1 MKLIKTML
9 AVLALGFSINAM
21 AAMALTD
28 DQSVEFTDAIGKGDM
43 KVVKKYVESGVDV
56 NVGYFAWTPIIMAAA
71 KGQFEAVKYF
81 AEHGA
86 NLDYVHPMTK
96 WTAFM
101 HAAYDGNEKIVKYL
115 AGKGA
120 DVNKKGQGDVS
131 IIRYV
136 RDTGNTKMVD
146 LLLSLGVKDDGCK
159 EEKCF

>member
-9 AVLALGFSINAM
+9 ALLALSFSINV
-21 AAMALTD
+21 MALTD
-28 DQSVEFTDAIGKGDM
+28 DESVEFTDAIGKGNM
-43 KVVKKYVESGVDV
+43 KIVKKYVEGGVDV
-56 NVGYFAWTPIIMAAA
+56 NVGYFGWTPIIMAGA

-86 NLDYVHPMTK
+86 NLDYEHPMTK

-115 AGKGA
+115 AEKGA
-120 DVNKKGQGDVS
+120 DINRKSKGDVS
-131 IIRYV
+131 IIRLV
-136 RDTGNTKMVD
+136 RDTGNTKMVEV
-146 LLLSLGVKDDGCK
+146 LLSLGVKDDGCQ

>member
-9 AVLALGFSINAM
+9 ALLALSFSINAM

-28 DQSVEFTDAIGKGDM
+28 DQSVEFTDAIGKGNM
-43 KVVKKYVESGVDV
+43 KIVKKYVSGGVDV
-56 NVGYFAWTPIIMAAA
+56 NAGYFGWTPVIMAAA
-71 KGQFEAVKYF
+71 KGQFEGVKYF

-86 NLDYVHPMTK
+86 NLDYEHPMTK

-101 HAAYDGNEKIVKYL
+101 HGAYDGNEKIVKYL
-115 AGKGA
+115 AAKGA
-120 DVNKKGQGDVS
+120 DINKKSKGDVS
-131 IIRYV
+131 ILRLV

-146 LLLSLGVKDDGCK
+146 LLLSLGVKDDGCL